1 MKCHRLSGRSVRPVS
16 VCTIADALTIGSP
29 RDKVVHAAYVA
40 GHRAKSLHSIG
51 KFGPSH
57 RRVQLDPGMPCV
69 VERKLQRRVAHGLP
83 SVARQRREI
92 AHQALVLH
100 GVACP
105 AVGNKREPPIG
116 SKGERCQAA
125 ALAKSHP
132 DVAERGIRDVDC
144 AEAMRHVC
152 KARVDGEVLRRN
164 QIGNHAAL
172 TSHLVGDPIAAHE
185 HGVVAN
191 CCR

>member
-1 MKCHRLSGRSVRPVS
+1 MKCHRFSGRNVGPVS

-29 RDKVVHAAYVA
+29 RDKVVHLAYVA

-51 KFGPSH
+51 KFGPRSIITF
-57 RRVQLDPGMPCV
+57 RVMV
-69 VERKLQRRVAHGLP
+69 MSATARRVAHGLP

-92 AHQALVLH
+92 ANQALVLH

-105 AVGNKREPPIG
+105 AVGNKREPAIG

-125 ALAKSHP
+125 ALAKGHP
-132 DVAERGIRDVDC
+132 DVAERGVRDVDC
-144 AEAMRHVC
+144 AEAMRHVFEP
-152 KARVDGEVLRRN
+152 RVDGEVLRRK
-164 QIGNHAAL
+164 QIGHHAAL

-191 CCR
+191 RSR